1 MTTINNLFQLNSDLE
16 LEINKAEARK
26 ILEFNVLMVRD
37 KGSAGDS
44 EGRKKYVACAEIYYI
59 YLVYDVR
66 SIYYFLPMHEKKEKA
81 KKDAKLPENWK
92 EDADIVNAINMY
104 KESFKLTGAGRAY
117 VAAEKVYMTIA
128 SDTEYMTDT
137 IEKYKEML
145 RVIDLKIDAMNN
157 STSPKMELTSK
168 INEATALMGAII
180 DLQDKVSK
188 NIDKFPKIQKTVED
202 LARKFMEE
210 GGSMKLVVGGR
221 ATFNRED

>member
-16 LEINKAEARK
+16 LEVNKPEARK
-26 ILEFNVLMVRD
+26 IVEFNVLMVRD
-37 KGSAGDS
+37 KGSVGDS

-66 SIYYFLPMHEKKEKA
+66 SIYYFLPMHEKREKA
-81 KKDAKLPENWK
+81 KKDAKLPETWK
-92 EDADIVNAINMY
+92 EDQDIINAIAVY

-117 VAAEKVYMTIA
+117 VAAEKVYMTITR
-128 SDTEYMTDT
+128 DTEDMTDS

-145 RVIDLKIDAMNN
+145 RVIDLKIDAMNA
-157 STSPKMELTSK
+157 STSPKMELVSK
-168 INEATALMGAII
+168 INEATALMGAIT

-188 NIDKFPKIQKTVED
+188 NIDKFPKIQKVVEE

-221 ATFNRED
+221 TTFNRED